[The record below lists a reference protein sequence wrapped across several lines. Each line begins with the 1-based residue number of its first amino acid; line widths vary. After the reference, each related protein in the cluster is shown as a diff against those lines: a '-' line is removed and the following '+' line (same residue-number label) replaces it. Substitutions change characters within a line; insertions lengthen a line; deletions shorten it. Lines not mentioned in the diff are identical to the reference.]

1 MTPVLTSA
9 TGVTLIG
16 GGQVAPQALA
26 AALALA
32 PVVMAADSGADTALA
47 HGQGPA
53 AVVGDLDSISN
64 AGRRELADVL
74 HPVAEQDSTD
84 FEKCLTRI
92 AAPFVI
98 AVGFSGSRL
107 DHTLAA
113 LNALVRR
120 VGPPT
125 VLLAGADAML
135 ACPRRV
141 SADLPAGTRVSLFP
155 MGQATAS
162 GTGLRWPVDGI
173 DFAPDG
179 RIGTSNEITGPLDLT
194 VTGPM
199 LLILPAANLA
209 TAVEIARG

>member
-9 TGVTLIG
+9 TGVTLVG
-16 GGQVAPQALA
+16 GGQVEPGALD

-32 PVVMAADSGADTALA
+32 PVIMAADSGADTALA
-47 HGQGPA
+47 HGHRPA
-53 AVVGDLDSISN
+53 AVMGDLDSLSE

-74 HPVAEQDSTD
+74 HLVAEQDTTD

-98 AVGFSGSRL
+98 AVGFSGPRL
-107 DHTLAA
+107 DHALAA
-113 LNALVRR
+113 LNVMARR
-120 VGPPT
+120 AGPP
-125 VLLAGADAML
+125 VVMLAGEDAVL

-141 SADLPAGTRVSLFP
+141 TADLPAGMRLSLFP
-155 MGQATAS
+155 MGAATAAGS
-162 GTGLRWPVDGI
+162 GLRWPVDGI
-173 DFAPDG
+173 GFAPDG
-179 RIGTSNEITGPLDLT
+179 RIGTSNEVKGKLDLI

-199 LLILPAANLA
+199 LLILPATQLA